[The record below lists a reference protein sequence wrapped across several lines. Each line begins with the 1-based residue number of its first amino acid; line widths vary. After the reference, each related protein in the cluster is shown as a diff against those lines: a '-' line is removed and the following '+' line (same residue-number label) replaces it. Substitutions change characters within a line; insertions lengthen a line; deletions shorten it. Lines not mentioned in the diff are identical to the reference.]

1 MPTIR
6 ISSETIV
13 AAMQSDV
20 TRTAL
25 AEHADKILDR
35 AKRLASTIDEV
46 KDAKLWR
53 IDGIR
58 PKGRPFS
65 SVVCDDAE
73 QEHGSMRT
81 PKIRLLGRAAGL
93 GGGIG

>member
-13 AAMQSDV
+13 AAMQSDA
-20 TRTAL
+20 TRAAL
-25 AEHADKILDR
+25 AGHADKILDR
-35 AKRLASTIDEV
+35 AKSLASTIDEV
-46 KDAKLWR
+46 KDVNLWR
-53 IDGIR
+53 VDGTR

-73 QEHGSMRT
+73 QEHGSTRS

-93 GGGIG
+93 GGGTE